1 MTKLVS
7 LIVAVLT
14 VVQILRPFGFPGFR
28 RRGDAWKLAAIGLA
42 LFLIVAMTKGE

>member
-14 VVQILRPFGFPGFR
+14 VVQIVRPLGLPGLRL
-28 RRGDAWKLAAIGLA
+28 RGDAWKLAALA
-42 LFLIVAMTKGE
+42 MVIFLLLAMTKGE